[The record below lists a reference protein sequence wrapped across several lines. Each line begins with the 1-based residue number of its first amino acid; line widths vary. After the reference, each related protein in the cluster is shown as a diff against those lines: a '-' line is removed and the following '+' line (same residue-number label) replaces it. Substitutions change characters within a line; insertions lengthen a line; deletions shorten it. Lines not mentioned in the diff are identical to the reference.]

1 MAVGSCL
8 LKTWQNNEGSWSEKS
23 MGGGV
28 ASINLFPNANVASAW
43 HLHVFL
49 PHLLCLCLALLML
62 FSLFSCSIPRK
73 SFFFFWS
80 ESKSSSCQLEL
91 SLKIPGIRDHFHA
104 PINSS
109 LNYCPFSRYPYP
121 FNNFL
126 CICLRNDYLGIYSS
140 RRLTVHTNDTKGVA
154 LFLGQLHPPNSGC

>member
-73 SFFFFWS
+73 SFF
-80 ESKSSSCQLEL
+80 
-91 SLKIPGIRDHFHA
+91 
-104 PINSS
+104 
-109 LNYCPFSRYPYP
+109 
-121 FNNFL
+121 
-126 CICLRNDYLGIYSS
+126 
-140 RRLTVHTNDTKGVA
+140 
-154 LFLGQLHPPNSGC
+154 LFLERIEEQQLPTRTFSEDPGNS